1 MAVEWFYELDGFRR
15 GPVASGELKKIAD
28 SGAVSPETL
37 IWRDGLEEW
46 VKAGAVR
53 GLFATTSPTAV
64 RSQLAAPAQST
75 ATPAAQPAPPQPRP
89 QYASPPAAQPD
100 HGWHPFDKAIE
111 LIRTACLPELPTQ
124 LSALAGTIGIYGVY
138 AAAALVPL
146 GGLLIAMKS
155 NRLTPIALSLASGFA
170 LLVLQYASQRLLKAS
185 ASAIQANS
193 SVLGSYAVPD
203 CVFVLTVAATVGGAL
218 WLLGSAVSDAAV
230 GPAIAAVMLLAV
242 GAFAAMVCIQPPSIS
257 VLIKPQCQA
266 GEEALGVLTF
276 LVKLFLRCAPIFFA
290 AGVCYG
296 TFKAA
301 EVVWDIFGA
310 DEERIGF
317 IFFQAS
323 AVLGLLLGAAAIPIY
338 AYLIML
344 FYYVTVDVLSA
355 VVAIPPKL
363 DAVREA
369 LERDQSRSSQ

>member
-146 GGLLIAMKS
+146 GGHNPLEPAALHCAVLAGPHTANAAGAYDAILSAQGFGRVHNSADIA
-155 NRLTPIALSLASGFA
+155 REVA
-170 LLVLQYASQRLLKAS
+170 RLLLDRDGTA
-185 ASAIQANS
+185 
-193 SVLGSYAVPD
+193 
-203 CVFVLTVAATVGGAL
+203 
-218 WLLGSAVSDAAV
+218 
-230 GPAIAAVMLLAV
+230 
-242 GAFAAMVCIQPPSIS
+242 
-257 VLIKPQCQA
+257 QA
-266 GEEALGVLTF
+266 GE
-276 LVKLFLRCAPIFFA
+276 A
-290 AGVCYG
+290 A
-296 TFKAA
+296 A
-301 EVVWDIFGA
+301 
-310 DEERIGF
+310 R
-317 IFFQAS
+317 
-323 AVLGLLLGAAAIPIY
+323 GAA
-338 AYLIML
+338 
-344 FYYVTVDVLSA
+344 TLSGA
-355 VVAIPPKL
+355 VGRTINALKILL
-363 DAVREA
+363 DARA
-369 LERDQSRSSQ
+369 